1 MLMQAEHLQLEQ
13 VSFEL
18 FSAAGNKV
26 LLLRVDGLPVTDAAL
41 IDHAERM
48 AARAWRETPPEI
60 YAILRQ
66 ISGSWH
72 ASFWNPDLTFEKM
85 CGNAM
90 RSIALALFR
99 DDQLRQ
105 ATVMTPHGPT
115 TVESDGAYSSFSLSL
130 SAISVRTLGNATRID
145 VGTPHLVHR
154 CEDINADWVAPL
166 GHAIATR
173 VRPLNATFFSQQGQR
188 LVARTFER
196 GVGETPSC
204 GTGAIAAMIA
214 SRIGA
219 GPSGGR
225 IAREVRF
232 ASGEQLDVAI
242 CPNAGSA
249 TLSGPCISLGR
260 VS

>member
-1 MLMQAEHLQLEQ
+1 MQAEDLRLKQ

-26 LLLRVDGLPVTDAAL
+26 LLLRVNGLSVTDAAL
-41 IDHAERM
+41 INYAERL
-48 AARAWRETPPEI
+48 AARVWPETPPEI

-66 ISGSWH
+66 EAGTSH

-90 RSIALALFR
+90 RSIALVLFR
-99 DDQLRQ
+99 DHQLRQ
-105 ATVMTPHGPT
+105 ATVMTPLGPI
-115 TVESDGAYSSFSLSL
+115 TVASDGRCASFSLPL
-130 SAISVRTLGNATRID
+130 SAIFVRTLRTATRID

-154 CEDINADWVAPL
+154 CEDVGADWIAPL
-166 GHAIATR
+166 GNAIATR
-173 VRPLNATFFSQQGQR
+173 ARPLNATFFSQQGQR
-188 LVARTFER
+188 LMARTFER

-204 GTGAIAAMIA
+204 GTGAIAATIA
-214 SRIGA
+214 SEIDIA
-219 GPSGGR
+219 SSGGR

-232 ASGEQLDVAI
+232 VSGEQLHVTI
-242 CPNAGSA
+242 CSNAGFA
-249 TLSGPCISLGR
+249 TLSGSCISIGR